1 MTENIF
7 SLGLQFLGRE
17 GSTVNHMMSEYNVIP
32 VFDTLTLI
40 PLTLVVETSPSVRT
54 LILFYQNIKLVL
66 KIYSEYDLSSYM
78 ASKWFAKPNFFYVF
92 TILPACKKNRVV
104 LQVDSIQAV
113 IRYNWNYNNIKIPVQ
128 EKWIIK
134 STYI

>member
-1 MTENIF
+1 
-7 SLGLQFLGRE
+7 
-17 GSTVNHMMSEYNVIP
+17 MMSEYNVIP

-78 ASKWFAKPNFFYVF
+78 ASK
-92 TILPACKKNRVV
+92 
-104 LQVDSIQAV
+104 
-113 IRYNWNYNNIKIPVQ
+113 
-128 EKWIIK
+128 
-134 STYI
+134 